1 LHCGIDQFTIQES
14 SELSREAFAQNF
26 MAELAAWLEDRGL
39 GQYADVLAAN
49 DIDLDVLPH
58 LSDDDL
64 KELGFSLGHRRMLL
78 AALRDLATDE
88 TRTRP
93 DPGDQ
98 AERRQLTVMFC
109 DLVGST
115 ELSERLDPEELRVV
129 MGRYH
134 DAVAAAVSEH
144 EGHVAKLLGDGVL
157 AYFGWPQAHEDDAE
171 RSILAALAALSA
183 VGRIEVA
190 SGPLAARAGIAT
202 GPVVV
207 GDMVGAVS
215 QERGAVSGATPNL
228 AARLQGLAKPG
239 QVVIHA
245 ATRRL
250 VGTSFNLEDA
260 GTHRLKGFG
269 EPVEAWRVTSAARVS
284 SRFEAQRGSELTEF
298 TGRAHE
304 IDLLR
309 GRWDQARHGEGQ
321 VVLLSG
327 EAGIGKSRIL
337 REFAL
342 GLDAGACRILHFQCS
357 PHDVNA
363 AFHPTLAEIETTAG
377 LLATQSPEQRFD
389 MLEKH
394 LSAVFGSADEA
405 AALFAPLLGLPAD
418 RYPSLEM
425 GPQRRKQRTVEL
437 LADRILRMAEDR
449 PVVALIEDIHWIDPS
464 SLEMLDMLVERL
476 EDVPVLAV
484 MTNRPDFAPRWG
496 GFGHVTEIS
505 LNRLGREDG
514 RLIAERIAG
523 GKALP
528 VEVLDRIVAQT
539 DGIPLFVEELTKTVL
554 EAGILREGADCY
566 VLDGPLPAL
575 AIPETLQDSLMARL
589 DRLAPVKQVVQAA
602 ACIGREFEAGL
613 LADAVAMDATELG
626 RALDQLLAAEL
637 IFRRR
642 GEAEARYIFK
652 HALVQDAAYASLLTP
667 ARRALHERLALA
679 LQRTGGPDTLQ
690 LARHYFEAGRNARA
704 SELYLAAGR
713 HLLETSAGPE
723 AIGALENAF
732 RAMEAIPSS
741 AERDRLELDIR
752 VTLGGARM
760 AILGWQHPSVLDAF
774 DPALPLAKAVRDPAA
789 LCSTLWGLGSYY
801 CTRGEIAR
809 THDLIVEEWPSV
821 LEIGDPIIKP
831 IYHMAAADVF
841 MWMGDYE
848 RSIQH
853 TEAVKRLYRL
863 DLHAPITAITAHNPL
878 CHAQNLAGSLCDW
891 IRGYPERSLA
901 RMEEAVAHARE
912 IGHPFNLVFTLTPG
926 STCLFYL
933 GRSQQLLAHCD
944 EAETV
949 VKEEA
954 LGAFAEQVFV
964 DQWRG
969 AALIANGDFET
980 GFPMAKQGNDFWY
993 GADGRLGGA
1002 LMRSWMVDGLQGCG
1016 RVDEALVLSESNIA
1030 HCRDTGDRYMEPEC
1044 IRQQGELVL
1053 AAEPSDVG
1061 TAERLFREAIA
1072 IAQADGAKSWELRA
1086 AMSLSRLLQR
1096 QDRRDEAVACLEPI
1110 LGLFT
1115 EGLGTADLVEA
1126 RALLSSLD

>member
-1 LHCGIDQFTIQES
+1 
-14 SELSREAFAQNF
+14 
-26 MAELAAWLEDRGL
+26 MAELATWLEDRGL
-39 GQYADVLAAN
+39 GQYADVMAAN
-49 DIDLDVLPH
+49 DVDLDVLSH

-64 KELGFSLGHRRMLL
+64 KELGLSLGHRRILL
-78 AALRDLATDE
+78 TALRDQATDE
-88 TRTRP
+88 THTSHDP
-93 DPGDQ
+93 DHQ

-115 ELSERLDPEELRVV
+115 ELSEQLDPEELRAV

-134 DAVAAAVSEH
+134 DAVAASVSAH

-183 VGRIEVA
+183 VGKIEAAV
-190 SGPLAARAGIAT
+190 GPMSARAGIAT

-250 VGTSFNLEDA
+250 VGASFNLEDA

-269 EPVEAWRVTSAARVS
+269 DPVEAWRVTSAARRS
-284 SRFEAQRGSELTEF
+284 SRFEAQRGSGLTDF
-298 TGRAHE
+298 TGRAQE
-304 IDLLR
+304 IGLLR
-309 GRWDQARHGEGQ
+309 ERWDQARHGEGQ
-321 VVLLSG
+321 LVLLSG
-327 EAGIGKSRIL
+327 EAGIGKSRIS
-337 REFAL
+337 REFVL
-342 GLDAGACRILHFQCS
+342 GLDADACCVLRFQCS
-357 PHDVNA
+357 PHEVNA
-363 AFHPTLAEIETTAG
+363 AFQPALAEIETTAG
-377 LLATQSPEQRFD
+377 LLATQSPEQRLD
-389 MLEKH
+389 KLEKH
-394 LSAVFGSADEA
+394 LSAVFSSRDEA
-405 AALFAPLLGLPAD
+405 AALIAPLLGLPAD
-418 RYPSLEM
+418 RYQPLEI
-425 GPQRRKQRTVEL
+425 GPQRRKQRIVEL
-437 LADRILRMAEDR
+437 LTERILRMAEDR

-476 EDVPVLAV
+476 EVMPVLAIV
-484 MTNRPDFAPRWG
+484 THRHDFASRWG
-496 GFGHVTEIS
+496 EFGHVSDIS
-505 LNRLGREDG
+505 LSRLGREDG
-514 RLIAERIAG
+514 RVIAERVAG

-528 VEVLDRIVAQT
+528 AEVLDRIVAQT
-539 DGIPLFVEELTKTVL
+539 DGIPLFAEELTKTVL
-554 EAGILREGADCY
+554 EAGILHEEADRY
-566 VLDGPLPAL
+566 VLNGPLPAL

-589 DRLAPVKQVVQAA
+589 DRLAPVKRVVQAA

-613 LADAVAMDATELG
+613 LANAVAMGATDLDN
-626 RALDQLLAAEL
+626 ALDQLLAAEL
-637 IFRRR
+637 IFRR
-642 GEAEARYIFK
+642 GGSAEARYIFK

-679 LQRTGGPDTLQ
+679 MEQTDSPDTLQ
-690 LARHYFEAGRNARA
+690 LARHYFEAGMNARA

-713 HLLETSAGPE
+713 RMLETSAGPE

-732 RAMEAIPSS
+732 RAMEAIPPS
-741 AERDRLELDIR
+741 AGRDRLELDIR

-760 AILGWQHPSVLDAF
+760 AILGWQHPSVLEVF
-774 DPALPLAKAVRDPAA
+774 HPALPLAKAMRDPAA

-809 THDLIVEEWPSV
+809 THDLIVEEWPGV

-848 RSIQH
+848 CSIQH
-853 TEAVKRLYRL
+853 TESVKRLYRR

-891 IRGYPERSLA
+891 IRGYPESAVA
-901 RMEEAVAHARE
+901 RMDEAVAHARE

-926 STCLFYL
+926 STCLIYL
-933 GRSQQLLAHCD
+933 GRTEQLLAHCE
-944 EAETV
+944 EAENI

-954 LGAFAEQVFV
+954 LGVFAEQVFV
-964 DQWRG
+964 GQWRG
-969 AALIANGDFET
+969 AALIASGNFGA
-980 GFPMAKQGNDFWY
+980 GFPMAKQGNDFWC

-1002 LMRSWMVDGLQGCG
+1002 LMRSWMVDGLQGLG
-1016 RVDEALVLSESNIA
+1016 RIDEALALSESNIA

-1044 IRQQGELVL
+1044 IRQTGELVL
-1053 AAEPSDVG
+1053 ADKPLDVE
-1061 TAERLFREAIA
+1061 TVERTFRNAVAIA
-1072 IAQADGAKSWELRA
+1072 AADKAKSWELRA
-1086 AMSLSRLLQR
+1086 AMSLARLLR
-1096 QDRRDEAVACLEPI
+1096 DQDRRAEAIGCLEPI
-1110 LGLFT
+1110 LNWFR